1 VKDLVGRIA
10 RLLDGEDVDKQL
22 AAAVVLGEL
31 AVKDAAVADAL
42 TRALASPVAALQQR
56 ALQALAATA
65 PKRALPAVLG
75 LVEARDAG
83 VRAAAADAVVAYG
96 ELAAPAVQERLT
108 AAAPASRRP
117 WEELLGRLGGQHA
130 LPTLLATLG
139 PDDLEGARAAVLPM
153 RQRLKAGDER
163 ERRRTI
169 DQATAYLKGKA
180 SASSAA
186 GRLAA
191 VKILGFAEHPD
202 AAPLLLDIAGRGKEL
217 PLVREEAVIALRLAT
232 GAGGVKS
239 AEAAKNPTKKSAKKP
254 TMKPTKASAKA
265 SAALVSALVQ
275 LAEKGPAPVA
285 RAALYSLVG
294 LPLASAQVKKIGRL
308 AAHPESERA
317 QIAIDLCGRTPG
329 PASAEALASVL
340 LETGERARAEAA
352 AQALGERPEAPA
364 ALAGAL
370 MATDDRDRAEMLS
383 RLLRPQLAKLDKGW
397 KRKLIARAAALEEVG
412 SPAADGVV
420 HLARTL
426 DANGTADA
434 LRDLATKLRK
444 ARKPEQALRVLRTLG
459 RTREAAAED
468 GFQLA
473 ALELTHGL
481 RDEAFIVFGQLAE
494 TGFDVASALRKER
507 ALEEKHRY
515 EVGFHFVERQHPLGE
530 EVLTDVVRAAGR
542 SKLGQMA
549 RAKLKSAGFD

>member
-1 VKDLVGRIA
+1 MKDLVGRIA

-22 AAAVVLGEL
+22 AAAVVLGDL
-31 AVKDAAVADAL
+31 AVKDAAVAEAL

-232 GAGGVKS
+232 GAGGVKE
-239 AEAAKNPTKKSAKKP
+239 AEAANKPAKKSAKKP
-254 TMKPTKASAKA
+254 TVKPTKTSAKA

-294 LPLASAQVKKIGRL
+294 LPLAPAQVKKIGRL

-317 QIAIDLCGRTPG
+317 QIAIDLSGRTPG

-340 LETGERARAEAA
+340 LETDERARAEAA

-370 MATDDRDRAEMLS
+370 LATDDRDRAEMLS
-383 RLLRPQLAKLDKGW
+383 RLLRPQLAKLEKGW
-397 KRKLIARAAALEEVG
+397 KRKLITRAAALEEVG
-412 SPAADGVV
+412 SPAADVVV

-542 SKLGQMA
+542 TKLGQMA